1 MFNLVYAN
9 SKLKQ
14 ELEEPKGLYPVEV
27 CEEIAE
33 LIKILKRDGQLTKT
47 DFFDSNTH
55 RVSGRTLYLFYRPQ
69 FVSPNNDIGKGE
81 VLIIGAQI
89 KPADVFTQRFSLKD
103 EWDDKDVIGTLPQYD
118 NPKKLIEALRLIHQG
133 VLDSYD
139 LGYKL
144 GHRARKTKDVR
155 RHGSYAQTALEEL
168 KLIMRIRKGRFLL
181 PHLTEQGKLIAESSS
196 EKIAVELLI
205 KSMLNYPPIWQIISA
220 VTHRA
225 GELSPDKVL
234 TDELVKGLIFPE
246 ILHQVNTS
254 TRRSQT
260 LKSWV
265 KWVSNSSGIPIW
277 ICNEGLQLPIP
288 MLYAEVD
295 ILK

>member
-1 MFNLVYAN
+1 VYAN
-9 SKLKQ
+9 AKLKQ
-14 ELEEPKGLYPVEV
+14 ELEKPEGIYPVEV

-33 LIKILKRDGQLTKT
+33 FIAILKRDGQFTKT

-69 FVSPNNDIGKGE
+69 FVSPDNHIDKRE
-81 VLIIGAQI
+81 VLIIGVTI
-89 KPADVFTQRFSLKD
+89 KPADVFMQRFSIKD

-118 NPKKLIEALRLIHQG
+118 NPKKLIKALRFIHQG
-133 VLDSYD
+133 ILDSYD
-139 LGYKL
+139 LGYAL
-144 GHRARKTKDVR
+144 GHSAKKSKDIR

-168 KLIMRIRKGRFLL
+168 KLIIRVRKGRSFV
-181 PHLTEQGKLIAESSS
+181 PYLTEQGKLIAESSN
-196 EKIAVELLI
+196 EKVVVELLI
-205 KSMLNYPPIWQIISA
+205 KSMLNYPPVWQIISA

-225 GELSPDKVL
+225 GNLTPDKVL
-234 TDELVKGLIFPE
+234 TDELVKDLVFPKIF
-246 ILHQVNTS
+246 HQVNTS
-254 TRRSQT
+254 IRRSQT

-265 KWVSNSSGIPIW
+265 KWISDSSGIPIW
-277 ICNEGLQLPIP
+277 ICQEGIQLPIP